1 VIFGFPNFECL
12 LSSLVEMFLYW
23 WSRILQYPLKTY
35 LHLMIIE
42 EKTLICHEHRAKKTI
57 ELRAEK
63 ATGLGGLSTRGC
75 TDWKM
80 GHISFVGS

>member
-1 VIFGFPNFECL
+1 
-12 LSSLVEMFLYW
+12 
-23 WSRILQYPLKTY
+23 
-35 LHLMIIE
+35 MIIE